1 MRSPNCTLDSVVGE
15 INVDHRLEIV
25 DEDHQLWL
33 SPCSGGY
40 RLRLGDQL
48 MAPVTF
54 SEQGEG
60 RGLLRLVGETLPVR
74 FAIDGDTVH
83 LHIAGQ
89 TRSVRYLDPLRILAV
104 AQEEGDHL
112 AARAPMPGVVV
123 ATRVS
128 PGEQVAAGAALMV
141 IESMKLETV
150 IRAPKD
156 GIVDQ
161 VHVKDGDSFDRDAV
175 LVTLSQEGR

>member
-1 MRSPNCTLDSVVGE
+1 M
-15 INVDHRLEIV
+15 I
-25 DEDHQLWL
+25 
-33 SPCSGGY
+33 
-40 RLRLGDQL
+40 
-48 MAPVTF
+48 APVIF
-54 SEQGEG
+54 SKHGVG
-60 RGLLRLVGETLPVR
+60 RGILSLAGEALPVR

-89 TRSVRYLDPLRILAV
+89 TRTVRYLDPLSTLA
-104 AQEEGDHL
+104 AANKEGDHL

-150 IRAPKD
+150 IRAPRD
-156 GIVDQ
+156 GFVDQ